1 MQRFD
6 PGFGFNGGPYTLQP
20 LYTPAV
26 NYNTEFPQ
34 LGSAHR
40 PQISPEHQP
49 RPLPQ
54 HLPGPWAASSTPSGI
69 GYGHPE
75 TMMTPY
81 NPNHVGAHSTSAI
94 YLHSSQY
101 PCQRPGMPFI
111 HPHEQVHQSFS
122 QVHGIKISKKF
133 KSGRHHFLFCVLLF
147 WSLEVVSDLI
157 KITDNICSFLS
168 FFFFLGLGLWD
179 WRMRLMYFVV

>member
-6 PGFGFNGGPYTLQP
+6 PGFGFNGGSYAIQPMYT
-20 LYTPAV
+20 AV
-26 NYNTEFPQ
+26 LNYNTEFPQ

-40 PQISPEHQP
+40 PHLSAEHQP

-54 HLPGPWAASSTPSGI
+54 HIPGPWAAQSTPAGI

-75 TMMTPY
+75 TMMPPF
-81 NPNHVGAHSTSAI
+81 NPNQVGAHSSSAM

-111 HPHEQVHQSFS
+111 HHEHVHQPFA
-122 QVHGIKISKKF
+122 QVLTATKISI
-133 KSGRHHFLFCVLLF
+133 L
-147 WSLEVVSDLI
+147 
-157 KITDNICSFLS
+157 
-168 FFFFLGLGLWD
+168 
-179 WRMRLMYFVV
+179 